1 MVATVCVVLVLL
13 GLAAFAA
20 SVPDNDGAEAELRG
34 PDLDV
39 TWIQNNGEYTFMGIV
54 FKVIKD
60 ADTEIRSDSLPG
72 PDIIIDSSSVAEG
85 CFSGSS
91 IRTVLLTDRVSSIGK
106 YAFKDCTELESFT
119 KYAQTPLSVNADS
132 FVGCN
137 SLKLLDIRGNVS
149 MEGTYLDSGKSLN
162 LLVDPGV
169 TDSEIP
175 HNSLIRLGSLDGKL
189 NGAFYKD
196 GRILI
201 SYTGKGLLEMRSDGG
216 VRTEYNRT
224 IMLHDEIY
232 SFEPFSGED
241 STIAHRT
248 FHVDFVPKDI
258 VDCDM
263 SVTDSVVDLLDL
275 TYGDPEATSWKGWY
289 EVNMEMSIGKSIDR
303 DLIENLDIESLRLRP
318 DSSGFSVTY
327 KFTETPA
334 GEKLST
340 ITSVGC
346 DWSKKYSAA
355 TDTKYYRCIGW
366 VVEDDPNGIVHPVG
380 SDIRIYKNHVVYSV
394 WAPLDEYVYSVQ
406 YLNVDGSVLVDSD
419 YGHGMKVS
427 IKDVVP
433 ADETIDKMLD
443 GWLVNGKGGVFRTG
457 DTFTITGDVTLVPCM
472 KDRPGHNF
480 IVDGEVYATQ
490 FAGDNFPM
498 TISCV
503 DPLDVKRIF
512 TGWCAD
518 EFGPF
523 FNGESAVLDGI
534 ESLNATWRDKKSFT
548 LTYMSEGTEVG
559 SSLSLLEKDIVT
571 VEADVSKAHHVLTGW
586 SCEGHIYS
594 TGDTFEILEDTVLT
608 AVWEE
613 MEKNTLTYHPYGAD
627 PVSIELYPDETATI
641 SSEHGIR
648 EHHIFLGWSTAEDGP
663 VEYLPDDSA
672 FFDSDTNLYT
682 VWRESRV
689 FTATYISDGNT
700 IGEPEE
706 IYEST
711 AYTVS
716 AETSKPHHS
725 LKGWMCGDRLY
736 RNGDS
741 IEVTGDII
749 LTAAWAQLPKYTLS
763 YRMPSGT
770 DATSK
775 HYPDETVVI
784 SECIEAIDGSVF
796 IGWSVSENADPSFL
810 PGDRTVLASDMELYP
825 CWRAAKEFVVSFI
838 SDGET
843 ISEPVIVKEGGQL
856 TVHADASKPHHVL
869 KGWSDGAR
877 TFEDGS
883 IITPDEDIVF
893 SAIWEEMPKYTLSYR
908 MPSGTD
914 ATSKHY
920 PDETVVISECIEA
933 IDGSVFIGWSV
944 SENADPSFLPGDRT
958 VLASDM
964 ELYPCWRAA
973 KEFVVSFISD
983 GETISEPVIVK
994 EGGQLTVHAD
1004 ASKPHHV
1011 LKGWSDGA
1019 RTFEDGSI
1027 ITPDEDIVFSAIWEE
1042 MPKYTLTYHP
1052 YGDDAFSN
1060 ELYPDEKTTVSSEHG
1075 FRDGH
1080 LFLGWTT
1087 CENENPEYI
1096 IGQDLLLN
1104 DNLDLYTVWRVAAEF
1119 TVSYISD
1126 EKPLGDPVTVNE
1138 GSSIIIHFEAIKPH
1152 HFLKGWTDGTTLYQD
1167 GSSIVIANDLV
1178 LTAVWEEMPKYT
1190 ITYHPFDS
1198 DPVEESFYIDE
1209 TAEVDCK
1216 PGIKTDFTFIG
1227 WSTTEDGEAEYHNG
1241 DTIAT
1246 AADLSLY
1253 PVWKHDETA
1262 PVNPPKDDPS
1272 NDKDPDVGTDDEGS
1286 GNKPSGDNDSEKD
1299 PSKPS
1304 DDDDFD
1310 YDPSIPSDEDSGD
1323 GPSPPSDD

>member
-119 KYAQTPLSVNADS
+119 KYAQTPLSVSADS

-149 MEGTYLDSGKSLN
+149 IEGAYLDSGKSLN

-346 DWSKKYSAA
+346 DWSNKYSAA

-472 KDRPGHNF
+472 KDRPGHNVDF

-825 CWRAAKEFVVSFI
+825 CWR
-838 SDGET
+838 T
-843 ISEPVIVKEGGQL
+843 
-856 TVHADASKPHHVL
+856 
-869 KGWSDGAR
+869 
-877 TFEDGS
+877 
-883 IITPDEDIVF
+883 
-893 SAIWEEMPKYTLSYR
+893 
-908 MPSGTD
+908 
-914 ATSKHY
+914 
-920 PDETVVISECIEA
+920 
-933 IDGSVFIGWSV
+933 
-944 SENADPSFLPGDRT
+944 
-958 VLASDM
+958 
-964 ELYPCWRAA
+964 A

-1052 YGDDAFSN
+1052 YGDDAFSI

-1075 FRDGH
+1075 FREGH

-1087 CENENPEYI
+1087 SENGNPEYI

-1152 HFLKGWTDGTTLYQD
+1152 HILKGWTDGTTLYQD
-1167 GSSIVIANDLV
+1167 GSSIVIANNLV
-1178 LTAVWEEMPKYT
+1178 LTAVWEEKPKYT

-1227 WSTTEDGEAEYHNG
+1227 WSTTENGEAEYRNG

-1262 PVNPPKDDPS
+1262 PDNPPKDDPS

-1310 YDPSIPSDEDSGD
+1310 DNPSIPSDEDSGD
-1323 GPSPPSDD
+1323 GPSPPSDDEDDDRRDDSDDVDDDVDDDKEQDDGSPGATPPSDNPNTESPTEDPEDDQRNDNNGNAEESGSKVPAAALAAICALIAAIVVVVIRRS